1 MDEKTILRARDF
13 WTSIVLFVASLFFL
27 FQTSKIP
34 FFNSASAGVDS
45 AQWYD
50 SAALVPFGI
59 FGILLVLSIV
69 LFVISIRDG
78 GAKVALS
85 AVGLDIDLHE
95 IKRLFSISLI
105 LAAYIFALVPR
116 VDFIICSALMITAL
130 IWGYHRGFRPV
141 TYIATAAVIVPSLY
155 ALIVNFP
162 QSQWGK
168 PHDDDWFTLI
178 SFLALTATMF
188 VVEFRA
194 KKIDR
199 VIKVTPVVAVLCPL
213 ILVLA
218 MAFGFRQNVPNRTGL
233 LFSQIEYN
241 YYVNLRPLWQGKK

>member
-13 WTSIVLFVASLFFL
+13 WTAIVLFFVSLFFL
-27 FQTSKIP
+27 YRTSKIP

-50 SAALVPFGI
+50 SAALVPFGV
-59 FGILLVLSIV
+59 FGILLALSIV
-69 LFVISIRDG
+69 LFVISIKDG

-85 AVGLDIDLHE
+85 AVGLDIDISE
-95 IKRLFSISLI
+95 IKRLFSISII
-105 LAAYIFALVPR
+105 LSAYIFGLVPR

-130 IWGYHRGFRPV
+130 IWGFHRGVRPA
-141 TYIATAAVIVPSLY
+141 TYIASAAVIVPALY
-155 ALIVNFP
+155 ALIANFP
-162 QSQWGK
+162 QSEWGK
-168 PHDDDWFTLI
+168 PHDDDWITLI

-188 VVEFRA
+188 ATEIRA
-194 KKIDR
+194 KNVDR
-199 VIKVTPVVAVLCPL
+199 VVKATPIVAVLCPL